1 MCKYLTPYLSRTACA
16 LTFLRKYGPTQRR
29 YDGEVALPAE
39 VVPPRQLP
47 PLPPPAR
54 SPQMPKLAFGDRA
67 LLPGAAQL
75 EVGLKVAEGWD
86 PDWLPGGVDQ

>member
-1 MCKYLTPYLSRTACA
+1 MIM
-16 LTFLRKYGPTQRR
+16 
-29 YDGEVALPAE
+29 
-39 VVPPRQLP
+39 
-47 PLPPPAR
+47 AR
-54 SPQMPKLAFGDRA
+54 SPPSGSGAAKAVSAIAAAGPRAADAKARALGDRA